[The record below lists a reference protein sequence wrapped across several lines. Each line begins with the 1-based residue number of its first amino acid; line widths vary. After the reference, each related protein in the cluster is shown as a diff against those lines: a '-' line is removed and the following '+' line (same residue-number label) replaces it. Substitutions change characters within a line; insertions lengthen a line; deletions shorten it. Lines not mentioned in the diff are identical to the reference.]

1 MLEIL
6 DLQDVTVRR
15 GSTEI
20 LSHVTWQVTAGER
33 WVVMGSNGAGKTS
46 LMQICS
52 GFMHPTTGTAKVL
65 GYELGRTDVRE
76 LRTLVGISSAAVV
89 ALLPP
94 QETVLDS
101 ILTSAYGISGR
112 WRERYE
118 QVDRDRAHALMADWG
133 LTNFAS
139 RRIGNLSEGERKRV
153 QIARALMCDPELL
166 ILDEPAAGLDVGGR
180 EDLVS
185 RLAQLAGDENSPS
198 LVLVTHHV
206 EEIPPNFTHAL
217 LLKSGQVSARGAVS
231 EVVTSSLM
239 SEAFGIALDVEYG
252 DQRWHAQGRQ
262 PSRGRRAKG

>member
-1 MLEIL
+1 
-6 DLQDVTVRR
+6 
-15 GSTEI
+15 
-20 LSHVTWQVTAGER
+20 
-33 WVVMGSNGAGKTS
+33 
-46 LMQICS
+46 
-52 GFMHPTTGTAKVL
+52 
-65 GYELGRTDVRE
+65 
-76 LRTLVGISSAAVV
+76 
-89 ALLPP
+89 
-94 QETVLDS
+94 
-101 ILTSAYGISGR
+101 
-112 WRERYE
+112 
-118 QVDRDRAHALMADWG
+118 MADWG

-185 RLAQLAGDENSPS
+185 RLAQLAGDEISPS

-217 LLKSGQVSARGAVS
+217 LLKSGQVSARGVVS

-252 DQRWHAQGRQ
+252 DQRWHAQGKQ

>member
-1 MLEIL
+1 M
-6 DLQDVTVRR
+6 QDVSVRR

-20 LSHVTWQVTAGER
+20 LSRVTWKVSAGQR
-33 WVVMGSNGAGKTS
+33 WIVMGSNGAGKTS

-52 GFMHPTTGTAKVL
+52 GFMHPTSGNAKIL

-94 QETVLDS
+94 EESVLDS

-112 WRERYE
+112 WRERYD

-133 LTNFAS
+133 LTKFAN

-180 EDLVS
+180 EDLIS
-185 RLAQLAGDENSPS
+185 RLALLAGDENSPS

-217 LLKSGQVSARGAVS
+217 LLKSGQVCAAGELSDVISS
-231 EVVTSSLM
+231 ERM
-239 SEAFGIALDVEYG
+239 SEAFDIALDVEFG

>member
-15 GSTEI
+15 GASEI
-20 LSHVTWQVTAGER
+20 LSNVSWRVSAGER
-33 WVVMGSNGAGKTS
+33 WIVMGSNGAGKTS
-46 LMQICS
+46 LMQVCS
-52 GFMHPTTGTAKVL
+52 GFMHPTTGNAKIL

-112 WRERYE
+112 WRERYD
-118 QVDRDRAHALMADWG
+118 QVDRDRAYALMADWG
-133 LTNFAS
+133 LTNFAN

-180 EDLVS
+180 EDLIS
-185 RLAQLAGDENSPS
+185 RLAALAAEENSPS
-198 LVLVTHHV
+198 LILVTHHV

-217 LLKSGQVSARGAVS
+217 LLKSGQVSARGELPEVIAS
-231 EVVTSSLM
+231 EPM
-239 SEAFGIALDVEYG
+239 SIAFGLPLAVEYG
-252 DQRWHAQGRQ
+252 DQRWHAQGKL

>member
-15 GSTEI
+15 GSNEI
-20 LSHVTWQVTAGER
+20 LSHVTWQVLPAQR
-33 WVVMGSNGAGKTS
+33 WIVMGSNGAGKTT

-52 GFMHPTTGTAKVL
+52 GFMHPTTGNAKIL

-94 QETVLDS
+94 EETVLDS

-112 WRERYE
+112 WRERYD
-118 QVDRDRAHALMADWG
+118 QVDRDRAHSLMADWG

-180 EDLVS
+180 EDLVA
-185 RLAQLAGDENSPS
+185 RLARLADDDNSPS

-217 LLKSGQVSARGAVS
+217 LLKSGQVSAQGALT
-231 EVVTSSLM
+231 EVISSATM
-239 SEAFGIALDVEYG
+239 SQAFGIPLDVEYG
-252 DQRWHAQGRQ
+252 DQRWHAQGKL
-262 PSRGRRAKG
+262 PSRGRRARA

>member
-52 GFMHPTTGTAKVL
+52 GFMHPTTGAAKVL

-166 ILDEPAAGLDVGGR
+166 ILDEPAAGLGQD
-180 EDLVS
+180 DIDKFASL
-185 RLAQLAGDENSPS
+185 LQQLKQRCSIIIVE
-198 LVLVTHHV
+198 HHV
-206 EEIPPNFTHAL
+206 DFIGQISDQVYVLNFGKVIA
-217 LLKSGQVSARGAVS
+217 SGTFDTVKRDPAVLAAYLG
-231 EVVTSSLM
+231 TSSQ
-239 SEAFGIALDVEYG
+239 SGN
-252 DQRWHAQGRQ
+252 DQLGG
-262 PSRGRRAKG
+262 S

>member
-1 MLEIL
+1 
-6 DLQDVTVRR
+6 
-15 GSTEI
+15 
-20 LSHVTWQVTAGER
+20 
-33 WVVMGSNGAGKTS
+33 
-46 LMQICS
+46 
-52 GFMHPTTGTAKVL
+52 
-65 GYELGRTDVRE
+65 
-76 LRTLVGISSAAVV
+76 
-89 ALLPP
+89 
-94 QETVLDS
+94 
-101 ILTSAYGISGR
+101 
-112 WRERYE
+112 
-118 QVDRDRAHALMADWG
+118 MADWG

-166 ILDEPAAGLDVGGR
+166 VLDEPAAGLDVGGR

-217 LLKSGQVSARGAVS
+217 LLKSGQVSARGVVS

-252 DQRWHAQGRQ
+252 DQRWHAQGKQ

>member
-1 MLEIL
+1 
-6 DLQDVTVRR
+6 
-15 GSTEI
+15 
-20 LSHVTWQVTAGER
+20 
-33 WVVMGSNGAGKTS
+33 
-46 LMQICS
+46 
-52 GFMHPTTGTAKVL
+52 
-65 GYELGRTDVRE
+65 
-76 LRTLVGISSAAVV
+76 
-89 ALLPP
+89 
-94 QETVLDS
+94 
-101 ILTSAYGISGR
+101 
-112 WRERYE
+112 
-118 QVDRDRAHALMADWG
+118 MADWG

-252 DQRWHAQGRQ
+252 DQRWHAQGKQ

>member
-1 MLEIL
+1 MSEIL
-6 DLQDVTVRR
+6 SLHNVTVRR
-15 GSTEI
+15 GSNEI
-20 LSHVTWQVTAGER
+20 LSNVSWQVRAGER

-52 GFMHPTTGTAKVL
+52 GFMHPTTGQAKIL

-94 QETVLDS
+94 EETVLDS

-112 WRERYE
+112 WRERYD
-118 QVDRDRAHALMADWG
+118 QVDRDRAHHLMGDWG

-198 LVLVTHHV
+198 LILVTHHV
-206 EEIPPNFTHAL
+206 EEIPPNFTNAL
-217 LLKSGQVSARGAVS
+217 LLKSGQVSAIGNIPDVI
-231 EVVTSSLM
+231 SSDPM
-239 SEAFGIALDVEYG
+239 SQAFGIPLDVEYG
-252 DQRWHAQGRQ
+252 DQRWHAQGKQ
-262 PSRGRRAKG
+262 PSRGRRAKD